1 MSEPT
6 PRPPIIELVDVV
18 KSFDRGQILSLNGL
32 SFRVAEGERV
42 AVTGPSGCG
51 KSTTLHLIAALDRP
65 DSGTIRV
72 DGADLSAIKD
82 LAEYRRTK
90 IGMIFQFH
98 YLFPHLS
105 AIQNLEIALVGGQLT
120 RAERHQRALDL
131 LGAVNL
137 SDRLHQVPAKL
148 SGGERQRVAIARAL
162 ANDPRIILAD
172 EPTGNLD
179 EASVARMLDLFRQL
193 HDTHPALT
201 LILVTHD
208 RRIAETA
215 DRVIELSAG
224 RVRD

>member
-1 MSEPT
+1 MSEVLHK
-6 PRPPIIELVDVV
+6 PPVIELVDVV
-18 KSFDRGQILSLNGL
+18 KSFDRGEILALNGL
-32 SFRVAEGERV
+32 SLTVAEGERV

-51 KSTTLHLIAALDRP
+51 KSTMLHLIAALDRP
-65 DSGTIRV
+65 TSGTIRV
-72 DGADLSAIKD
+72 DGIDLASIRD

-98 YLFPHLS
+98 YLFAHLS
-105 AIQNLEIALVGGQLT
+105 AIQNLEIALIGGDLT
-120 RAERHQRALDL
+120 RAERHRRALDL
-131 LGAVNL
+131 LDAVNL

-162 ANDPRIILAD
+162 ANNPRIILAD

-179 EASVARMLDLFRQL
+179 EASVVRMLDLFRQL
-193 HDTHPALT
+193 HTTRPSLT
-201 LILVTHD
+201 MVLVTHD

-215 DRVIELSAG
+215 DRVIELAGG